1 MGKKARNRA
10 RRVHWAYEDEEINPE
25 SDTRL
30 LGRSGPI
37 GFGDPSYVDQLKTDR
52 TRLPTLNKLVST
64 HTERDVSNDV
74 TPKFGVLDNGAQCGA
89 IFESATAAGRLKL

>member
-1 MGKKARNRA
+1 MGKKTRNRA
-10 RRVHWAYEDEEINPE
+10 KRLHWADDDEEINPE

-52 TRLPTLNKLVST
+52 TCLPTLNKLVST
-64 HTERDVSNDV
+64 PTERDVRNDV
-74 TPKFGVLDNGAQCGA
+74 TLSLGVLDSTRSDGLS
-89 IFESATAAGRLKL
+89 IVHPLSSH